1 MKKLILVLFALFLVG
16 CSAQSAYDV
25 EELSD
30 DVEIDQF
37 SQSSAAYPWPS
48 SLEEIEEKS
57 DLIIKAKMNG
67 MIEVG
72 NYDNNYD
79 INARITSTLS
89 EIEVTEVFKGDL
101 SVGDRTVVT
110 ELFYLMGGQVTTIEH
125 YVPME
130 QDEEYLLFLTNWD
143 DESWAIN
150 YMGFGKY
157 HFEKESANQS
167 IQNYKTMKEVR
178 NFQFMSEY
186 EEEVALFDTLF
197 EEVKDKYHSD
207 ENK

>member
-1 MKKLILVLFALFLVG
+1 MITALCFLFLVG
-16 CSAQSAYDV
+16 CSAQATYNLEV
-25 EELSD
+25 LSD
-30 DVEIDQF
+30 DTEIDQL

-48 SLEEIEEKS
+48 SLEDIEEKS
-57 DLIIKAKMNG
+57 ELIVKAKMNG

-72 NYDNNYD
+72 NYDNIYD

-110 ELFYLMGGQVTTIEH
+110 ELFYLMGGQVTTVEH

-157 HFEKESANQS
+157 HFEKESVNHS
-167 IQNYKTMKEVR
+167 IQNYQTMKEVR

-186 EEEVALFDTLF
+186 EEEVTLFDTLY
-197 EEVKDKYHSD
+197 EEVHDKYNSD
-207 ENK
+207 KN